1 MKVVIDSNVLV
12 SMIGK
17 RSALRPI
24 WNAFI
29 QGAYML
35 AVSED
40 ILKEYEEIMHEHSA
54 EGATDIVMEILR
66 ESPDVVVQ
74 QVYYNWKAI
83 EADPDDN
90 KFFDIA
96 VAANADFLITNDHHF
111 DVAKNL
117 SFPNINI
124 ISSED
129 FLSLINKS

>member
-1 MKVVIDSNVLV
+1 M
-12 SMIGK
+12 
-17 RSALRPI
+17 
-24 WNAFI
+24 
-29 QGAYML
+29 Q
-35 AVSED
+35 
-40 ILKEYEEIMHEHSA
+40 EHSA

-66 ESPDVVVQ
+66 VSPDVVVQ

-83 EADPDDN
+83 EEDTDDN

-96 VAANADFLITNDHHF
+96 VAANADFLVTNDHHF

-117 SFPNINI
+117 SFPKINI